1 MATQKVKNLLVP
13 PYIDKNDSQNVTD
26 LQWTTA
32 LNIWISS
39 LSLILKSKN
48 EEFSNYLFYNE
59 SLRKFLETFLGIRAK
74 IRKFDDIQIRQPIE
88 IDLDKKVLAILLRLS
103 EPSISSIKVKN
114 EITLGEALYQ
124 DKMISVPFLLD
135 VVAMYGRSNI
145 NQIEKFFDNIIK
157 SVTIIIQDFE
167 THSSTI
173 VNYIKV
179 IDEKFQEIV
188 DNEKTSKSVIYDK
201 KKIENALNYLEYMLD
216 ISVTLDCLFI
226 VSKPVANIFNDRQ
239 DFEDNIDFL
248 MTIKNFYDNTIPII
262 SKLFESDDESLNISR
277 DLIILKHA
285 LVSLAYHT
293 LNACYFSPIGFT
305 VNEGDIF
312 SFVKS
317 DDKLEDVEEIN
328 LKIETMGDILLSFIE
343 SSQLDKPVESFVD
356 APLLLDVEIEFD
368 LSGKLTR
375 IKNESDKLP
384 WQIRLEE
391 KQRRHLASLANNIN
405 YNPLITQQSDK
416 IDTIEN
422 SDVQRISLISQ
433 VQDLFPDLGEG
444 FIEECLIT
452 FDNNVEIIINR
463 LLEDSL
469 PDHLKELDRSMA
481 RLAVSVTNDSV
492 NGPKVEESLLAQRQ
506 NIFDND
512 EFDVFSG
519 KNIDFTRVNKGKKN
533 GLKMRGINL
542 RMIDEIDE
550 DTEAS
555 NTAKGKVNP
564 GIAYESELIKAFQSD
579 QSIFERTNA
588 VRKSDKRARLR
599 NITQMT
605 DEQLEGWYIMFQ
617 RNPRKDKILEKYE
630 FKGNREEASSSA
642 SEKETSS
649 SGDSLSR
656 PGRGGHTATGTTA
669 PTARGRGR
677 GKHQKKHNR
686 KNAHSRKMG
695 RGFGTIQD

>member
-26 LQWTTA
+26 SQWTTA

-48 EEFSNYLFYNE
+48 EDFANYLFYNE
-59 SLRKFLETFLGIRAK
+59 SLRKFLESFLGIRAK

-88 IDLDKKVLAILLRLS
+88 VDLDKKVLAILLRLS

-124 DKMISVPFLLD
+124 DKLISVPFLLD

-145 NQIEKFFDNIIK
+145 KQIEKFIDNIIK

-179 IDEKFQEIV
+179 IDEKFQEIA
-188 DNEKTSKSVIYDK
+188 DNEKTSKNVIYDK
-201 KKIENALNYLEYMLD
+201 KKLANALNYLEYVLD

-262 SKLFESDDESLNISR
+262 SKIFESDDESLNISR

-293 LNACYFSPIGFT
+293 LNACYFSPVGFT

-317 DDKLEDVEEIN
+317 DDKLENVEEIK
-328 LKIETMGDILLSFIE
+328 LKIETMGDVLLSFIE

-375 IKNESDKLP
+375 IKNEVL
-384 WQIRLEE
+384 
-391 KQRRHLASLANNIN
+391 
-405 YNPLITQQSDK
+405 
-416 IDTIEN
+416 
-422 SDVQRISLISQ
+422 
-433 VQDLFPDLGEG
+433 
-444 FIEECLIT
+444 
-452 FDNNVEIIINR
+452 
-463 LLEDSL
+463 
-469 PDHLKELDRSMA
+469 
-481 RLAVSVTNDSV
+481 
-492 NGPKVEESLLAQRQ
+492 NGYP
-506 NIFDND
+506 F
-512 EFDVFSG
+512 
-519 KNIDFTRVNKGKKN
+519 
-533 GLKMRGINL
+533 
-542 RMIDEIDE
+542 
-550 DTEAS
+550 
-555 NTAKGKVNP
+555 
-564 GIAYESELIKAFQSD
+564 
-579 QSIFERTNA
+579 
-588 VRKSDKRARLR
+588 
-599 NITQMT
+599 
-605 DEQLEGWYIMFQ
+605 
-617 RNPRKDKILEKYE
+617 
-630 FKGNREEASSSA
+630 
-642 SEKETSS
+642 
-649 SGDSLSR
+649 
-656 PGRGGHTATGTTA
+656 
-669 PTARGRGR
+669 
-677 GKHQKKHNR
+677 
-686 KNAHSRKMG
+686 
-695 RGFGTIQD
+695 